1 MKRHIS
7 WLQSGS
13 SSNEHSKW
21 KRRVT
26 FLFLSYSCRL
36 ISHFICNQQRRR
48 REREEL
54 WVEFGCEE
62 KEEQE
67 EKRKAQE
74 EQMTQAQRL
83 ERQRDMAEQLI
94 QLDRKKEAEKL
105 EEQYER
111 LWVTQQLFL
120 LIPCF

>member
-1 MKRHIS
+1 
-7 WLQSGS
+7 
-13 SSNEHSKW
+13 
-21 KRRVT
+21 
-26 FLFLSYSCRL
+26 
-36 ISHFICNQQRRR
+36 
-48 REREEL
+48 
-54 WVEFGCEE
+54 
-62 KEEQE
+62 
-67 EKRKAQE
+67 
-74 EQMTQAQRL
+74 MTQAQRL